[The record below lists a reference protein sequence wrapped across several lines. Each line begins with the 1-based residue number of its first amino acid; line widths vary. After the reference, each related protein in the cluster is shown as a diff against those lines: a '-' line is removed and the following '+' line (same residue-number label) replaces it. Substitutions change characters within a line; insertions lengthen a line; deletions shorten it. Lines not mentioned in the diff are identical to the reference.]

1 MIIYGLYRFNNYI
14 IKHFLLFGDIMQC
27 ELCGKEAKKL
37 TTVRIEG
44 VEMQVCEE
52 CAKFGITPK
61 TYSRKPKPV
70 LGRRG
75 VSQTNKINKTYRP
88 KRDLFDSLKTII
100 EDYGEVIKEARMKK
114 GMDLKELAKRVGIKE
129 STLHKI
135 ERNELEPE
143 EKYVKRL
150 EKELNIT
157 LYEENETEYNMG
169 SSREEYTLGD
179 FVRIKKRR

>member
-1 MIIYGLYRFNNYI
+1 
-14 IKHFLLFGDIMQC
+14 MQC
-27 ELCGKEAKKL
+27 ELCGKESKKL
-37 TTVRIEG
+37 IPVRIEG

-61 TYSRKPKPV
+61 SYSRKPKSI
-70 LGRRG
+70 LGKKP
-75 VSQTNKINKTYRP
+75 SNTKKTIKRP
-88 KRDLFDSLKTII
+88 KRDIFDSLKTIV
-100 EDYGEVIKEARMKK
+100 EDYGDIIKEARMKK

-150 EKELNIT
+150 EKELNIS
-157 LYEENETEYNMG
+157 LYEESEQDYNMD
-169 SSREEYTLGD
+169 SSRDEFTLGD
-179 FVRIKKRR
+179 FVKIKKRK